1 MPADVT
7 GPARI
12 LLLACFAI
20 VPVSPLL
27 ETRPWL

>member
-7 GPARI
+7 GPASI

-20 VPVSPLL
+20 VPVSLL